1 MMKGTLM
8 TVCALVVASAFAE
21 FSPVDVSFAR
31 GKWNKDDFFVA
42 KSWRF
47 DYVGLFDQRD
57 DAIVNHCPDGV
68 SPEDLYKKHSNGVY
82 SALVYKDMFDL
93 GVTISSRMAWDW
105 RMAPII
111 VIAPEMGKSA
121 DGVPEFRNHWE
132 VCLYDAG
139 INLWYHFFENG
150 RQKWHKAA
158 VQAEFDENAS
168 RAWSKAAQWHGLEI
182 LGVQEG
188 QKGDKK
194 GVVEFRALYTANGEF
209 CNHHEVSTF
218 VKEPDGWKFEDGELV
233 GEKPVVREEPK
244 VGRNDPCPCGSGKK
258 YKKCCGR
265 DKQ

>member
-1 MMKGTLM
+1 MKGM
-8 TVCALVVASAFAE
+8 MVVACALAVASAFAE

-31 GKWNKDDFFVA
+31 GKWNRDDFFVA

-68 SPEDLYKKHSNGVY
+68 SPEDIYKKHSNGVY

-111 VIAPEMGKSA
+111 VIAPEMGKNA

-132 VCLYDAG
+132 VCLYDSG

-150 RQKWHKAA
+150 KQKWHKAA
-158 VQAEFDENAS
+158 A
-168 RAWSKAAQWHGLEI
+168 I
-182 LGVQEG
+182 LLP
-188 QKGDKK
+188 KRDHYA
-194 GVVEFRALYTANGEF
+194 RDTP
-209 CNHHEVSTF
+209 H
-218 VKEPDGWKFEDGELV
+218 ELV
-233 GEKPVVREEPK
+233 VRLARNGNGRKEITVLCGDFRFNHVDDTLPERFYAGIIGCE
-244 VGRNDPCPCGSGKK
+244 GRNFFYDFKVTAQKK
-258 YKKCCGR
+258 
-265 DKQ
+265 